1 MEYIVYVL
9 AGIIV
14 IQAIIHRIERK
25 DLINRIMSRDV
36 YEYKA
41 VTQNKP
47 RTIKNAI
54 RKRANGS

>member
-14 IQAIIHRIERK
+14 IQAIIHRRERK

-47 RTIKNAI
+47 RAIKNTI